1 MRVKSGISKLRHSK
15 IFCLLSL
22 YLVTLPVLI
31 GTVDRM
37 RDVLLRVPF
46 EDWINVR
53 YFDNPFIT
61 ALHLVPGFIM
71 LTVAPLQFVSD
82 IRRKY
87 PQFHIALGYVFCS
100 TGVICSLGLLWMVFV
115 FPALGGL
122 LTQVVSS
129 LLVAALLIFLFV
141 AIRAARGRRFERHR
155 AFMMRSYAI
164 ALSVSTA
171 RILIE
176 AAGILF
182 LVPFE
187 ASFIAASAAGV
198 VINLV
203 TVEWAIRYG

>member
-1 MRVKSGISKLRHSK
+1 MRVKSGISNIRHSK
-15 IFCLLSL
+15 ILGLLSL

-37 RDVLLRVPF
+37 RNILLRVPF

-87 PQFHIALGYVFCS
+87 PLFHVVLGYVFCS
-100 TGVICSLGLLWMVFV
+100 TGVICSLGLLWMVVV

-129 LLVAALLIFLFV
+129 FLVAALLISMIV

-176 AAGILF
+176 AAEILF
-182 LVPFE
+182 QVPFE

-203 TVEWAIRYG
+203 TVEWAISYG